1 MIKKGLV
8 SISFRGN
15 TVEEILDACVK
26 TELSVI
32 EWGSDVHV
40 PVGNLVRAKEVG
52 EATRAAGMECAAY
65 GAYYKIGCD
74 MTDFEDYAKTAQ
86 ALGTDIIRIW
96 GGWHGSAEITPEAR
110 EKLVEETKR
119 ICAIGRDY
127 GMTLAFEC
135 HHGTITDD
143 PDYALDF
150 VRDVNADNLKL
161 YWQPN
166 QFKTFAANLEAAK
179 KLKPLVVNAHVFHWD
194 AEHWYPL
201 ADGIEDW
208 KQYVAVFEGG
218 DYAFMLEFMP
228 DNQITTLPREA
239 AVLHTLV

>member
-143 PDYALDF
+143 PDYALAF
-150 VRDVNADNLKL
+150 VRDVDADNLKL

-166 QFKTFAANLEAAK
+166 QFKTFEANLEAAK

-201 ADGIEDW
+201 SDGIEDW

>member
-86 ALGTDIIRIW
+86 ALGTYIIRIW

-143 PDYALDF
+143 PDYALAF
-150 VRDVNADNLKL
+150 VRDVDADNLKL

-166 QFKTFAANLEAAK
+166 QFKTFEANLEAAK

-201 ADGIEDW
+201 SDGIEDW